1 MHYASRTFNLQPS
14 TYNWTFPMTE
24 TSPSSLSRR
33 DFLKLTWAF
42 FGGVV
47 AVETAGVFLAYL
59 QPRLAEGE
67 FGSVITAGL
76 VDDFPANSVT
86 HIPNGRFYI
95 VRIGD
100 GGFLAVYHRCTH
112 LGCTVPW
119 DATAQKFVCPCHN
132 SQFDQ
137 QGTVE
142 NPPAPRPLD
151 LFALTI
157 ENGEIKVD
165 TGDVIQRQTY
175 DMAQVIYP

>member
-1 MHYASRTFNLQPS
+1 
-14 TYNWTFPMTE
+14 MTE
-24 TSPSSLSRR
+24 ISPSSLSRR

-47 AVETAGVFLAYL
+47 AIETAGVFLAYL
-59 QPRLAEGE
+59 QPRLTEGE

-119 DATAQKFVCPCHN
+119 DSTAQKFVCPCHN

-157 ENGEIKVD
+157 ENGEVKVD
-165 TGDVIQRQTY
+165 TGDIIQRQTY
-175 DMAQVIYP
+175 DVAQVVYP

>member
-1 MHYASRTFNLQPS
+1 
-14 TYNWTFPMTE
+14 MTE

-33 DFLKLTWAF
+33 DFLKIAWAF

-76 VDDFPANSVT
+76 VDDFPTNSVT

-137 QGTVE
+137 QGTVQ

-157 ENGEIKVD
+157 ENGEVKVD
-165 TGDVIQRQTY
+165 TGDIIQRQSY
-175 DMAQVIYP
+175 DMAQVVYP

>member
-1 MHYASRTFNLQPS
+1 
-14 TYNWTFPMTE
+14 MTE
-24 TSPSSLSRR
+24 STPSPLSRR
-33 DFLKLTWAF
+33 DFLKIAWAF

-47 AVETAGVFLAYL
+47 AVETAGFFLAYL

-76 VDDFPANSVT
+76 VDDFPPNSVT

-165 TGDVIQRQTY
+165 TGNIIQRQTY
-175 DMAQVIYP
+175 DIAQVVYP

>member
-1 MHYASRTFNLQPS
+1 
-14 TYNWTFPMTE
+14 MTE
-24 TSPSSLSRR
+24 TTPSPLARR
-33 DFLKLTWAF
+33 DFLKITWAF

-47 AVETAGVFLAYL
+47 ALETAGVFLAYL

-119 DATAQKFVCPCHN
+119 DATTQKFVCPCHN

-157 ENGEIKVD
+157 ENGEVKVD
-165 TGDVIQRQTY
+165 TGDIIQRQTY
-175 DMAQVIYP
+175 DVAQVVYP